1 MTIRPPLFAPKPAIL
16 EVLMLGPNHAL
27 GIQEDIERRSGR
39 QLGPLRLRLAL
50 WSLER
55 DGLLC
60 IWKRAYRTAPPYYA
74 LTDKGADLG
83 MAIREAVYRFYAWDL
98 FPAPPGADADF
109 SLSDDP

>member
-1 MTIRPPLFAPKPAIL
+1 MTTRLPLFTPKPAIL

-27 GIQEDIERRSGR
+27 GIQEDIEKRSGR

-60 IWKRAYRTAPPYYA
+60 IWKPAYRTIPTQYA
-74 LTDKGADLG
+74 LTDDGMDLA
-83 MAIREAVYRFYAWDL
+83 MAIREAVYRFYLWHL
-98 FPAPPGADADF
+98 HPAPPGVDVDF